1 MKNLAAKVSL
11 AVVIVALLAAAYI
24 VSATTEQGRVQRL
37 TLVTGYLALLIVFL
51 FGVIILAEMAA
62 GRIDL
67 SQLLSESGGGASMSR
82 FQLLV
87 FTLVIGLSFVLI
99 VVSTGK
105 MPEISTQVLLLL
117 GISGSTYAVS
127 KGIQAT
133 SPQGIAPKT
142 GALPTAPKTTEPG
155 GAPPA

>member
-1 MKNLAAKVSL
+1 MKHLAAKVSL
-11 AVVIVALLAAAYI
+11 AVVVIAVLAAWYI
-24 VSATTEQGRVQRL
+24 FTGPSDQQTKRL
-37 TLVTGYLALLIVFL
+37 ILVTDYFALFIVFL
-51 FGVIILAEMAA
+51 FGIIVLAEMVA

-67 SQLLSESGGGASMSR
+67 SQLLGEHGSGASMSR

-99 VVSTGK
+99 VANTNK
-105 MPEISTQVLLLL
+105 MPDISSQVLLLL

-133 SPQGIAPKT
+133 TAGGLAAKGGPASDPK
-142 GALPTAPKTTEPG
+142 KPG
-155 GAPPA
+155 

>member
-11 AVVIVALLAAAYI
+11 AVVVIAILAGWYIFAAPEKQTTDRLL
-24 VSATTEQGRVQRL
+24 
-37 TLVTGYLALLIVFL
+37 LVTSYFALFIVFL
-51 FGVIILAEMAA
+51 FGVIVLSEMVA

-67 SQLLSESGGGASMSR
+67 SQLLGESGGGASMSR

-99 VVSTGK
+99 VANTK
-105 MPEISTQVLLLL
+105 QMPAISSQVLLLL

-133 SPQGIAPKT
+133 SDAGLAPK
-142 GALPTAPKTTEPG
+142 GAASGWDKKYG
-155 GAPPA
+155 